1 MLVITT
7 VAGVR
12 ARRQEL
18 WRQGL
23 RVAFVPTMGAL
34 HEGHLALVRRGRE
47 LADEVWASVFVNPT
61 QFGPGEDFER
71 YPRNLE
77 RDVELLSREGA
88 ALVFAPSVKE
98 MYPHPPE
105 VRISLPTLSQHLCG
119 AHRPGHFSG
128 VALVVAKLFNIVQP
142 EVALFGAKDFQQ
154 AVIIQ
159 RLVEDLNFP
168 VRIEVIPTVREADG
182 LAMSSR
188 NAYLQE
194 GERRQAQ
201 ALWQALQAGREAVL
215 GGERSGRELEK
226 VMLNAL
232 RRHQGVYP
240 QYVAAVDPHT
250 LEPVDRVA
258 DRVLLAI
265 AALVGTTRLIDNLVV
280 EVPR

>member
-1 MLVITT
+1 MLVVTT
-7 VAGVR
+7 IAGVR

-18 WRQGL
+18 WRQGKT
-23 RVAFVPTMGAL
+23 VAFVPTMGAL
-34 HEGHLALVRRGRE
+34 HEGHLFLVRRGNK

-77 RDVELLSREGA
+77 RDVELLTKEGA

-98 MYPHPPE
+98 MYPRPPE
-105 VRISLPTLSQHLCG
+105 VQVSLPHLSPHLCG

-154 AVIIQ
+154 AVIIR

-168 VRIEVIPTVREADG
+168 VRIEVVPTVREADG

-188 NAYLQE
+188 NSYLTESERKKALALWHALSAAQKAVAA
-194 GERRQAQ
+194 GERRGA
-201 ALWQALQAGREAVL
+201 
-215 GGERSGRELEK
+215 ELEK
-226 VMLNAL
+226 LMLATL
-232 RRHQGVYP
+232 RQHPGVRP
-240 QYVAAVDPHT
+240 QYVAAVDPET
-250 LEPVDRVA
+250 LAPVAEVS
-258 DRVLLAI
+258 DRVLLAV
-265 AALVGTTRLIDNLVV
+265 AAYVGTTRLIDNLLL
-280 EVPR
+280 EVR

>member
-1 MLVITT
+1 MLVLTT
-7 VAGVR
+7 IAGVR

-34 HEGHLALVRRGRE
+34 HEGHLTLVRRGKE

-77 RDVELLSREGA
+77 RDVELLAREGV

-98 MYPHPPE
+98 MYPQAPE
-105 VRISLPTLSQHLCG
+105 VTVSLPALSAHLCG

-154 AVIIQ
+154 AVIIR
-159 RLVEDLNFP
+159 RLVEELNFP
-168 VRIEVIPTVREADG
+168 VRIEVVPTVREADG

-188 NAYLQE
+188 NTYLSPS
-194 GERRQAQ
+194 EREQ
-201 ALWQALQAGREAVL
+201 ALALWRALSAAADAVRAGT
-215 GGERSGRELEK
+215 RSGRELEAL
-226 VMLNAL
+226 MLEVL
-232 RRHQGVYP
+232 RHHPAVRP
-240 QYVAAVDPHT
+240 QYVAAVDPET
-250 LEPVDRVA
+250 LEPVDTA
-258 DRVLLAI
+258 SGKVLLAV
-265 AALVGTTRLIDNLVV
+265 AAYVGTTRLIDNLVV
-280 EVPR
+280 EAPS